1 MFKGRKLLIATKHHK
16 EQVIAPIFE
25 NELGVL
31 CFVTDKFDTDT
42 LGTFSGE
49 IDRKEDALT
58 TLRNKCLLAMK
69 ANDCDLAIASE
80 GSFGMHPSI
89 FIAPADDEM
98 MLFLDTKN
106 NVEVIA
112 REVSTNTN
120 FNASKI
126 TNVVEL
132 MAFAEKVNFPSHG
145 LILKPSQ
152 NNFNPIYKG
161 ITDIDDLLK
170 KFHLLLEEFGS
181 VYVETDMRA
190 NFNPTRMK
198 LIEKVAMKLVESIQ
212 NKCPSCN
219 FPGFSITKV
228 NAGLPCEWCNSPTQ
242 STLSYV
248 YECKKCQHQKE
259 VLHPHNKIK
268 EDPMYCDYCNP

>member
-1 MFKGRKLLIATKHHK
+1 MFKGRKLLIATKHCK

-25 NELGVL
+25 NKLGVH
-31 CFVTDKFDTDT
+31 CYVTDKFDTDT

-49 IDRKEDALT
+49 INRKEDALT
-58 TLRNKCLLAMK
+58 TLRNKCLLAME

-89 FIAPADDEM
+89 FFAQANDEM

-106 NVEVIA
+106 KVEVIS
-112 REVSTNTN
+112 REISADTN

-126 TNVVEL
+126 TNVVDL
-132 MAFAEKVNFPSHG
+132 LAFAEKSNFPSHG

-161 ITDIDDLLK
+161 ISEMDDLLK
-170 KFHLLLEEFGS
+170 KFQVLLEQFGS

-198 LIEKVAMKLVESIQ
+198 LIVKVALKLVESIQ
-212 NKCPSCN
+212 NECPNCN
-219 FPGFSITKV
+219 LPGFSITKV

-248 YECKKCQHQKE
+248 YECKKCNYQKE
-259 VLHPHNKIK
+259 DLHPNNKTK
-268 EDPMYCDYCNP
+268 ENPMYCDFCNP

>member
-16 EQVIAPIFE
+16 ELVIAPIFE
-25 NELGVL
+25 NRLSVQ

-58 TLRNKCLLAMK
+58 TLRNKCLLAME
-69 ANDCDLAIASE
+69 ANDCDLAVASE

-89 FIAPADDEM
+89 FFAQANDEM

-106 NVEVIA
+106 KVEVIS
-112 REVSTNTN
+112 REISADTN

-126 TNVVEL
+126 TNVVDL
-132 MAFAEKVNFPSHG
+132 LAFAEKSNFPSHG
-145 LILKPSQ
+145 LILKTSQ

-161 ITDIDDLLK
+161 ISEMDDLLK
-170 KFHLLLEEFGS
+170 KFHVLLEQFGS

-198 LIEKVAMKLVESIQ
+198 LIEKVALKLVESIQ
-212 NKCPSCN
+212 NECPNCN
-219 FPGFSITKV
+219 LPGFSITKV
-228 NAGLPCEWCNSPTQ
+228 IAGLPCEWCYSPTQ

-248 YECKKCQHQKE
+248 YECKKCNYQKE
-259 VLHPHNKIK
+259 DLHPNNKTK
-268 EDPMYCDYCNP
+268 ENPMYCDFCNP